1 MNGARSILEML
12 KKYQVDHVFGLIGE
26 TSFPLYYEWDS
37 FEGINHIS
45 GRDERNVAIMAE
57 AYARVS
63 SKPGI
68 CEVPGV
74 GASYTIP
81 AIVEAYT
88 SGTPL
93 IELSSDISMNSTKKN
108 VLTEYDKTFMFSGV
122 TKKVLNVAKPG
133 DIPRIIRYGFRI
145 ATTPPSGP
153 VFINFPLNVYKDG
166 VEESELYSDDTF
178 SRFPSIRQSCDDA
191 SISRAAKMLVKASRP
206 VIICGQGVLYS
217 GAWAPLLKLSEM
229 LSIPVGTTISGKG
242 SFPENHPLSIGVV
255 GSRGGNEISRNTVDS
270 ADLIFFIGTNTDSAS
285 TSWWKSPDPSK
296 HIRIVQLDSDVSQ
309 LGNNYEISVG
319 LLGDAL
325 EILSRINALLREFIK
340 KRKYGNEILD
350 ARNKWES
357 TFIES
362 IRDNSHVNPAKF
374 IKCLMEYGEKFGAI
388 TADPGI
394 GAIYTSAFYRCTH
407 SGRKFLFNYSAGGL
421 GFALPAAIGAYYAG
435 GSVTVCLTSDGSM
448 GFAQGELET
457 VARYNIG
464 VKVFIFNNKSFGWIR
479 ATMVSD
485 YGRVLSGTD
494 FYDTNYSKLADA
506 FSMKYIRIERDSEI
520 MSCMRD
526 VFSDASPAI
535 IEVIVLPEDKLLPP
549 VPEWKHITDIPHRL

>member
-1 MNGARSILEML
+1 M
-12 KKYQVDHVFGLIGE
+12 
-26 TSFPLYYEWDS
+26 
-37 FEGINHIS
+37 
-45 GRDERNVAIMAE
+45 
-57 AYARVS
+57 
-63 SKPGI
+63 
-68 CEVPGV
+68 
-74 GASYTIP
+74 
-81 AIVEAYT
+81 
-88 SGTPL
+88 
-93 IELSSDISMNSTKKN
+93 
-108 VLTEYDKTFMFSGV
+108 
-122 TKKVLNVAKPG
+122 
-133 DIPRIIRYGFRI
+133 
-145 ATTPPSGP
+145 
-153 VFINFPLNVYKDG
+153 
-166 VEESELYSDDTF
+166 
-178 SRFPSIRQSCDDA
+178 
-191 SISRAAKMLVKASRP
+191 
-206 VIICGQGVLYS
+206 
-217 GAWAPLLKLSEM
+217 
-229 LSIPVGTTISGKG
+229 
-242 SFPENHPLSIGVV
+242 
-255 GSRGGNEISRNTVDS
+255 
-270 ADLIFFIGTNTDSAS
+270 
-285 TSWWKSPDPSK
+285 
-296 HIRIVQLDSDVSQ
+296 
-309 LGNNYEISVG
+309 
-319 LLGDAL
+319 
-325 EILSRINALLREFIK
+325 EFIK